1 MVFSPSSHP
10 SVQQTP
16 EHSSA
21 PRRLNAHTGAMGCMD
36 LHLSCRCRRV
46 IHANA
51 NYAMDMFTSHV
62 QLQATGS
69 ILLHSPHTWLLYKL
83 FWVKRRVKRSNQASQ
98 KKISLGSTTQD
109 LWDLDSWKN
118 KPGRQKSPGLP
129 SPWRWHSPWLCMG
142 VSSIPVNCSTSAGS
156 ARPGCPHHE

>member
-1 MVFSPSSHP
+1 
-10 SVQQTP
+10 
-16 EHSSA
+16 
-21 PRRLNAHTGAMGCMD
+21 MGCMD

-83 FWVKRRVKRSNQASQ
+83 FWVKSQ
-98 KKISLGSTTQD
+98 KEQSGIPEE
-109 LWDLDSWKN
+109 N
-118 KPGRQKSPGLP
+118 FFGLNNT
-129 SPWRWHSPWLCMG
+129 RF
-142 VSSIPVNCSTSAGS
+142 V
-156 ARPGCPHHE
+156 R